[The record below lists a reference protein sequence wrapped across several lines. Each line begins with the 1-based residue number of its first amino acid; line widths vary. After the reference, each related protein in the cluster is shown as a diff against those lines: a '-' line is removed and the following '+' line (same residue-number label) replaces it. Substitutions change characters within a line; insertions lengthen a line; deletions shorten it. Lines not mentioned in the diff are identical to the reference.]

1 MPSRFVH
8 SQITRLLITSLAI
21 VACVLGTWF
30 TGRAAL
36 AQLLVRA
43 ATTFRS
49 PPLANEAVRFNRRD
63 AEAHYTRA
71 ALMRASGAAPESV
84 AAFEQAVAL
93 RPRDYYL
100 WLELGMAR
108 EESGD
113 ASGALAALN
122 NAVQLAPYYA
132 QPRWQRG
139 NLLLRLNRYE
149 EAFGDLRL
157 AANSNPELTPS
168 LLDLAW
174 GVSRN
179 DVALAQQLAGAT
191 SPKLQVALAL
201 YLARRGHS
209 EKALEVF
216 SSIESVPEEDRREL
230 VKRLIAANAFDEA
243 FRVSAVDPGSAIK
256 GSVYDGGFEGVL
268 SLEEAGF
275 GWRIPRAVSAVQL
288 SQSTEAPHSG
298 SKSLQVDF
306 AGQSGS
312 DWVLLSQLV
321 PVEPGSRYELHFAT
335 RSRQLVTGGLPLLKV
350 VDAANT
356 KTLLGSSR
364 PFGTTNETWIT
375 DTFSFTT
382 GPATRAVVL
391 SLERQNCTTAPCP
404 AFGTVW
410 LDSLAIRQSQIQ
422 RSE

>member
-1 MPSRFVH
+1 MPSRLVH

-21 VACVLGTWF
+21 VACVFGIWF

-43 ATTFRS
+43 ATAFRS
-49 PPLANEAVRFNRRD
+49 PPLANEAVRFNQRD
-63 AEAHYTRA
+63 AEAHYARA

-113 ASGALAALN
+113 ASGALPALN
-122 NAVQLAPYYA
+122 NAVELAPYYA

-139 NLLLRLNRYE
+139 NLLLRLSRYE
-149 EAFGDLRL
+149 EAFSDLRL

-216 SSIESVPEEDRREL
+216 TSIESVPDEDRREL

-275 GWRIPRAVSAVQL
+275 CWRIPPAVSAVQL
-288 SQSTEAPHSG
+288 SQSTEAPHTG

-321 PVEPGSRYELHFAT
+321 PVEPGRSYELHFAT
-335 RSRQLVTGGLPLLKV
+335 RSRQLVTGGLPFLKV

-364 PFGTTNETWIT
+364 PFGTTNETWVT
-375 DTFSFTT
+375 DKFVFTT
-382 GPATRAVVL
+382 EPATRAVVL
-391 SLERQNCTTAPCP
+391 SLERQNCTTSPCP

-410 LDSLAIRQSQIQ
+410 LDSLAIAADTMR
-422 RSE
+422 